1 MQEKTPSFEAA
12 VESIKQALEKV
23 CVFFCCCCFFL
34 ARRKRGKRERDGLVS
49 WAAAAGGV
57 VFGCFAVPQAESS
70 NPGMSHDFVDL
81 ILEKTQSK
89 GGMDLTEKLLREA
102 HRDVDCESQ
111 QHQRP

>member
-1 MQEKTPSFEAA
+1 
-12 VESIKQALEKV
+12 
-23 CVFFCCCCFFL
+23 
-34 ARRKRGKRERDGLVS
+34 
-49 WAAAAGGV
+49 
-57 VFGCFAVPQAESS
+57 
-70 NPGMSHDFVDL
+70 MSHDFVDL